1 MNDQSRLPSSG
12 WVRLSKYCLEKGE
25 TRDGVSKR
33 VRSGHWLKGVH
44 LRRPDGSK
52 ELWVNL
58 DAVNDWAAGRKP
70 THLHGNGAK

>member
-1 MNDQSRLPSSG
+1 MTDQSRLPSSG
-12 WVRLSKYCLEKGE
+12 WVRLSKYCEVKGE